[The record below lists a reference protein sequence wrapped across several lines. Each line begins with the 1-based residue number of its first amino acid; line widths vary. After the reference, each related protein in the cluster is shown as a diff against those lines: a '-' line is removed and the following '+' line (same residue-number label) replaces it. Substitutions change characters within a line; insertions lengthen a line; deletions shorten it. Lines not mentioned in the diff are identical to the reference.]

1 MIIEVGTCDFDTNA
15 GLLDG
20 IYIEPVK
27 YYFDRLPDCKKENVA
42 ISNFEGECKVF
53 YLEEED
59 IIQINLSRKETNKI
73 PEWLKGCSSII
84 EPHPTLLKY
93 VDITQIR
100 VGLAKVVKLKSIIEK
115 YNITEIDYLKIDTE
129 GHDCVIL
136 NNFLDEC
143 DILPH
148 QIKFEN
154 NRLTNQEELNKI
166 VKRLESLD
174 YQIEFLVK
182 DVVAKKNKIK
192 NETI

>member
-59 IIQINLSRKETNKI
+59 IIQINSRREQKDRI

-84 EPHPTLLKY
+84 NPHPTLLKY

-100 VGLAKVVKLKSIIEK
+100 TDLVKVIKLKSIIEK
-115 YNITEIDYLKIDTE
+115 YEIKEIDYLKIDTE
-129 GHDCVIL
+129 GHDCTIL

-143 DILPH
+143 DILPKE
-148 QIKFEN
+148 IKFEN

-166 VKRLESLD
+166 VKRLETLN
-174 YQIEFLVK
+174 YQIDFLVK
-182 DVVAKKNKIK
+182 DVLAKKIK
-192 NETI
+192 